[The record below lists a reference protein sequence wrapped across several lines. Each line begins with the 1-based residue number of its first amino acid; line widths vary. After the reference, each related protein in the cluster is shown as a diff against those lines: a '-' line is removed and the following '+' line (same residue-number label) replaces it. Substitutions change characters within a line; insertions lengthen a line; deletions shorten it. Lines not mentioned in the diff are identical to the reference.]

1 MANDFDFFAE
11 TTKAAELLTMK
22 GVRQGAELFA
32 AAAVLAITKG
42 GLLTDLTP
50 DNVAAIL
57 PLGRSAS
64 ARALRLLERCGF
76 LVRSLRLATGVL
88 ETNSEENTERNLFAV
103 KNTPK
108 NDDLEVEKCRKTP
121 KSEDEE
127 DEKTNSGESTSGDG
141 ENPNSETPSPVPPFP
156 PDPLPL
162 TTPTSIPPIIPLSPT
177 PETVPTSVS
186 LSSESSRAYASERA
200 DVAGGVA
207 GLQPA
212 NTPSLDKDPSSDGR
226 EQSEDVKEEDI
237 PHGDELF
244 SDYGRALLAQID
256 AENAAKNAAV
266 AKTPSKTPSE
276 GQITAARAE
285 VAQVI
290 TPSENKPKKDRLTLF
305 SNSDVA
311 KLVTFTPSGVAD
323 VTALAKILPDLAAQG
338 CDLAYYFCAVRD
350 WSDSSNTRRTARGWI
365 ATLRNFYRGD
375 LDKGRARKIIPTT
388 AKNPLDDFDS
398 IFA

>member
-22 GVRQGAELFA
+22 GVRQGAELLA
-32 AAAVLAITKG
+32 AAAVLSLAKG

-57 PLGRSAS
+57 PLGHSAS
-64 ARALRLLERCGF
+64 ARALRCLERHGF
-76 LVRSLRLATGVL
+76 LVRSLRLAAGVM
-88 ETNSEENTERNLFAV
+88 EANREENTERKPFVV

-108 NDDLEVEKCRKTP
+108 NDGLEDEKCGKTP
-121 KSEDEE
+121 KSEDE
-127 DEKTNSGESTSGDG
+127 DGEKTNSGKNTSGDG
-141 ENPNSETPSPVPPFP
+141 ENPNSEPPSPVPPFSP
-156 PDPLPL
+156 APLPL
-162 TTPTSIPPIIPLSPT
+162 TTPTPIPPISPFSPT
-177 PETVPTSVS
+177 PENVPTPVS

-207 GLQPA
+207 CLPHA
-212 NTPSLDKDPSSDGR
+212 NTPSLNDAPSSDGC
-226 EQSEDVKEEDI
+226 EKTENEEEI
-237 PHGDELF
+237 PHGDALF
-244 SDYGRALLAQID
+244 SDYGRALLAEID
-256 AENAAKNAAV
+256 AENAAQNAEL

-311 KLVTFTPSGVAD
+311 KLVTFSPSGVAD
-323 VTALAKILPDLAAQG
+323 VTALARVLPDLAAQG

-350 WSDSSNTRRTARGWI
+350 WSDSSNTRRTARGWL

-388 AKNPLDDFDS
+388 VNARDDFDS

>member
-11 TTKAAELLTMK
+11 TTKAADLLTAK
-22 GVRQGAELFA
+22 GVKQGSELFA
-32 AAAVLAITKG
+32 AAAVLTIAKG

-50 DNVAAIL
+50 DNVAAVL
-57 PLGRSAS
+57 PLGHSAS
-64 ARALRLLERCGF
+64 ARALRLLERHGF
-76 LVRSLRLATGVL
+76 LVRSLRLAAGVL
-88 ETNSEENTERNLFAV
+88 ETNSEENTERNPFAV

-108 NDDLEVEKCRKTP
+108 NDGLEGEKCGKTP

-127 DEKTNSGESTSGDG
+127 DEKTNSGESVTGDG
-141 ENPNSETPSPVPPFP
+141 EKPETETPSPVPPFSP
-156 PDPLPL
+156 VPLPL
-162 TTPTSIPPIIPLSPT
+162 ITPTPIPPISPFPPT
-177 PETVPTSVS
+177 PENVPTPAN
-186 LSSESSRAYASERA
+186 LGSESSRAYASERA
-200 DVAGGVA
+200 DVDGGVA
-207 GLQPA
+207 GLPPA
-212 NTPSLDKDPSSDGR
+212 NTPSHDKAPSSDGC
-226 EQSEDVKEEDI
+226 EGKEGEEDI

-244 SDYGRALLAQID
+244 SDYGRELLAQID
-256 AENAAKNAAV
+256 AENAAKNAEL
-266 AKTPSKTPSE
+266 AKTPSETPSE

-285 VAQVI
+285 VTQVI
-290 TPSENKPKKDRLTLF
+290 TSTENKPKKDRLTLF

-323 VTALAKILPDLAAQG
+323 VSALARVLPDLAAQG
-338 CDLAYYFCAVRD
+338 CDLAYYYCAVRD

-388 AKNPLDDFDS
+388 ANPLDDFDS

>member
-11 TTKAAELLTMK
+11 TTKAAEFLTEA
-22 GVRQGAELFA
+22 GVKQGAELFA
-32 AAAVLAITKG
+32 AAAVLAIAKG

-50 DNVAAIL
+50 DNVAAVL

-64 ARALRLLERCGF
+64 ARALRLLERHGF
-76 LVRSLRLATGVL
+76 LVRSLRLAAGVM
-88 ETNSEENTERNLFAV
+88 ETNSDKNTERKPFVV

-108 NDDLEVEKCRKTP
+108 NDGLEGEKCGKTP

-127 DEKTNSGESTSGDG
+127 GEKTNSGESASEDG
-141 ENPNSETPSPVPPFP
+141 EKPETDTPSPVPPFSP
-156 PDPLPL
+156 NPLPL
-162 TTPTSIPPIIPLSPT
+162 TTPTPIPPISPFPPT
-177 PETVPTSVS
+177 PEIVSTPDS
-186 LSSESSRAYASERA
+186 LSSESSRACASERA

-207 GLQPA
+207 GLPPA
-212 NTPSLDKDPSSDGR
+212 NTPSHDTAPSSDGC
-226 EQSEDVKEEDI
+226 EKTEEEDI
-237 PHGDELF
+237 PHGDALF
-244 SDYGRALLAQID
+244 SDYGRALLAEID
-256 AENAAKNAAV
+256 AENAAKNTEL

-276 GQITAARAE
+276 GQITAAHAE

-311 KLVTFTPSGVAD
+311 KLVSFTPSGVAD
-323 VTALAKILPDLAAQG
+323 VTALANVLPDLAAQG
-338 CDLAYYFCAVRD
+338 CDLAYYYCAVRD
-350 WSDSSNTRRTARGWI
+350 WSDSSNTRRTARGWL

-388 AKNPLDDFDS
+388 PLDDFDS

>member
-11 TTKAAELLTMK
+11 TTKAAELLTAT
-22 GVRQGAELFA
+22 GVKQGAELLA
-32 AAAVLAITKG
+32 AAAVLAIAKG

-50 DNVAAIL
+50 DSVAAVL

-64 ARALRLLERCGF
+64 ARALRLLERFGF
-76 LVRSLRLATGVL
+76 LVRSLRLAAGVL
-88 ETNSEENTERNLFAV
+88 ETNSEENTERNPFVV

-108 NDDLEVEKCRKTP
+108 NDGLEGEKCGKTP
-121 KSEDEE
+121 KSEDKEG
-127 DEKTNSGESTSGDG
+127 EKTNSGESVTG
-141 ENPNSETPSPVPPFP
+141 EGEKPETETPSPVPPFP
-156 PDPLPL
+156 PVPLPL
-162 TTPTSIPPIIPLSPT
+162 TTPTPIPPISPFPPT
-177 PETVPTSVS
+177 PETVPTPDS
-186 LSSESSRAYASERA
+186 LSCESSRAYASERA
-200 DVAGGVA
+200 DVDGGVA
-207 GLQPA
+207 GLPPA
-212 NTPSLDKDPSSDGR
+212 NTPSLNTAPSSDGC
-226 EQSEDVKEEDI
+226 EKTEDEEDI
-237 PHGDELF
+237 PHGDALF
-244 SDYGRALLAQID
+244 SDYGRALLAEID
-256 AENAAKNAAV
+256 AENAAKNAEL

-305 SNSDVA
+305 ANSDVA

-350 WSDSSNTRRTARGWI
+350 WSDSSNTRRTARGWL

-375 LDKGRARKIIPTT
+375 LDKGRARKIIPT
-388 AKNPLDDFDS
+388 AANPLDDFDS

>member
-11 TTKAAELLTMK
+11 TTKAADLLTAA
-22 GVRQGAELFA
+22 GVKQGAELFA
-32 AAAVLAITKG
+32 AAAVLSIAKS

-50 DNVAAIL
+50 DNVAAAL
-57 PLGRSAS
+57 PLGHSAS
-64 ARALRLLERCGF
+64 ARALRLLERHGF
-76 LVRSLRLATGVL
+76 LVRSLRLAAGVL
-88 ETNSEENTERNLFAV
+88 ETNSEENTERKPFVV

-108 NDDLEVEKCRKTP
+108 NDGLEGEKCGKTP

-127 DEKTNSGESTSGDG
+127 GGKTNNGESTSGAG
-141 ENPNSETPSPVPPFP
+141 ANSNPVTPSPVPPFSP
-156 PDPLPL
+156 VPLPL
-162 TTPTSIPPIIPLSPT
+162 TTPTPIPPISPFSPT
-177 PETVPTSVS
+177 PETVPTPVS
-186 LSSESSRAYASERA
+186 LSCESSRAYASEQA
-200 DVAGGVA
+200 GVDGGVA
-207 GLQPA
+207 GLPPA
-212 NTPSLDKDPSSDGR
+212 NTPSLDKDPSSDGC
-226 EQSEDVKEEDI
+226 EKKENEEDI
-237 PHGDELF
+237 PHGDALF
-244 SDYGRALLAQID
+244 SDYGRALLAEID
-256 AENAAKNAAV
+256 AENAAKNAEL

-290 TPSENKPKKDRLTLF
+290 TPTENKPKKDRLTLF

-323 VTALAKILPDLAAQG
+323 VTALAKVLPDLAAQG

-350 WSDSSNTRRTARGWI
+350 WSDSSNTRRTARGWL

-388 AKNPLDDFDS
+388 VNPLDDFDS

>member
-11 TTKAAELLTMK
+11 TAKAADLLTAK
-22 GVRQGAELFA
+22 GVKQGAELLS
-32 AAAVLAITKG
+32 AAAVLAIAKS

-50 DNVAAIL
+50 DSVADFL
-57 PLGRSAS
+57 PLGHSAS
-64 ARALRLLERCGF
+64 ARALRLLERHGF
-76 LVRSLRLATGVL
+76 LVRSLRLAAGVL
-88 ETNSEENTERNLFAV
+88 ETNSEENAERKPFAV

-108 NDDLEVEKCRKTP
+108 NDGLEVEKCGKTP

-127 DEKTNSGESTSGDG
+127 GEKTNSEGNTSGEG
-141 ENPNSETPSPVPPFP
+141 INPNSETPSPVPPFSP
-156 PDPLPL
+156 NPLPL
-162 TTPTSIPPIIPLSPT
+162 TTPTPIPPISPFPPT
-177 PETVPTSVS
+177 PENVPTPVS
-186 LSSESSRAYASERA
+186 LSRESSRAYASERA
-200 DVAGGVA
+200 DVDGGVA
-207 GLQPA
+207 GLPPA
-212 NTPSLDKDPSSDGR
+212 NTPSLNCPPSSDGC
-226 EQSEDVKEEDI
+226 EQTEDVKEEDI

-244 SDYGRALLAQID
+244 SDYGRALLAEID
-256 AENAAKNAAV
+256 AENAAKNAEL
-266 AKTPSKTPSE
+266 AKTPSETSSE

-323 VTALAKILPDLAAQG
+323 VTALAKVLPDLAAQG

-350 WSDSSNTRRTARGWI
+350 WSDSSNTRRTARGWL

-388 AKNPLDDFDS
+388 VNPLDDFDS

>member
-11 TTKAAELLTMK
+11 TTKAADLLTAA
-22 GVRQGAELFA
+22 GVKQGAELFA
-32 AAAVLAITKG
+32 AATVLSLAKG

-64 ARALRLLERCGF
+64 ARALRLLERHGF
-76 LVRSLRLATGVL
+76 LVRSLRLAAGVM
-88 ETNSEENTERNLFAV
+88 ETNSEENTERNPFAV

-108 NDDLEVEKCRKTP
+108 NDGLEDEKCGKTP
-121 KSEDEE
+121 KSEDKE
-127 DEKTNSGESTSGDG
+127 DGKTNSGENTSGDG
-141 ENPNSETPSPVPPFP
+141 ENPNSDTPSPVPPFSP
-156 PDPLPL
+156 VPLPL
-162 TTPTSIPPIIPLSPT
+162 STPTPIPPISPFPPT
-177 PETVPTSVS
+177 PETVPTPVS
-186 LSSESSRAYASERA
+186 LSRESSGAYASERA

-207 GLQPA
+207 GLPPA
-212 NTPSLDKDPSSDGR
+212 NTPSLNCPPSSDGCK
-226 EQSEDVKEEDI
+226 ETEDEEDI

-244 SDYGRALLAQID
+244 SDYGRALLAEID
-256 AENAAKNAAV
+256 AENAAKNAEL
-266 AKTPSKTPSE
+266 AKTPSKTPPE

-285 VAQVI
+285 VTQVI

-323 VTALAKILPDLAAQG
+323 VTALAKVLPDLAAQG

-350 WSDSSNTRRTARGWI
+350 WSDSSNTRRTARGWL

-388 AKNPLDDFDS
+388 VNALDDFDS

>member
-11 TTKAAELLTMK
+11 TTKAAGLLTAK
-22 GVRQGAELFA
+22 GVKQGAELLS
-32 AAAVLAITKG
+32 AAAVLAIAKS

-50 DNVAAIL
+50 DNVASVL

-64 ARALRLLERCGF
+64 ARALRLLERHGF
-76 LVRSLRLATGVL
+76 LVRSLRLAAGVL
-88 ETNSEENTERNLFAV
+88 ETNSEENAERKPFAV

-108 NDDLEVEKCRKTP
+108 NDGLEVEKCGKTP
-121 KSEDEE
+121 KSEDKEG
-127 DEKTNSGESTSGDG
+127 EKTNSSENASEDG
-141 ENPNSETPSPVPPFP
+141 EKSETATPSPVPPFP
-156 PDPLPL
+156 PVPLPL
-162 TTPTSIPPIIPLSPT
+162 TTPTPIPPIIPLSPT
-177 PETVPTSVS
+177 PENVPTPVS
-186 LSSESSRAYASERA
+186 LSRESSRAYASERA
-200 DVAGGVA
+200 DVDGGVA
-207 GLQPA
+207 GLPPA
-212 NTPSLDKDPSSDGR
+212 NTPSLNCPPSSDGC
-226 EQSEDVKEEDI
+226 EQTEDVKEEDI

-244 SDYGRALLAQID
+244 SDYGRALLAEID
-256 AENAAKNAAV
+256 AENAAKNAEL
-266 AKTPSKTPSE
+266 AKTPSETPSV

-285 VAQVI
+285 VVQDI
-290 TPSENKPKKDRLTLF
+290 TPTENKPKKDRLTLF

-311 KLVTFTPSGVAD
+311 KLVTFTPAGVAD

-350 WSDSSNTRRTARGWI
+350 WSDSSNTRRTARGWL

-388 AKNPLDDFDS
+388 VNPLDDFDS

>member
-11 TTKAAELLTMK
+11 TAKAAELLAAK
-22 GVRQGAELFA
+22 DVKQGAELLA
-32 AAAVLAITKG
+32 AAAVLAIAKG

-50 DNVAAIL
+50 DNVAAVL

-64 ARALRLLERCGF
+64 ARALRALERHGF
-76 LVRSLRLATGVL
+76 LVRSLRLAAGVL
-88 ETNSEENTERNLFAV
+88 ETNSEENTERKPFVV

-108 NDDLEVEKCRKTP
+108 NDGSEGEKCGKTP
-121 KSEDEE
+121 KSEDKE
-127 DEKTNSGESTSGDG
+127 DEKTNSGESTTEDG
-141 ENPNSETPSPVPPFP
+141 EKSETDTPSPVPPFSP
-156 PDPLPL
+156 VPLPL
-162 TTPTSIPPIIPLSPT
+162 STPTPIPPISPFPPT
-177 PETVPTSVS
+177 PETVPTPVS
-186 LSSESSRAYASERA
+186 SSSESSRAYASERA

-207 GLQPA
+207 GLSPA
-212 NTPSLDKDPSSDGR
+212 NTPSHDTAPSLDGCEKIGDD
-226 EQSEDVKEEDI
+226 EEI

-256 AENAAKNAAV
+256 AENAAKNAD
-266 AKTPSKTPSE
+266 PSGIPLKTPSE

-290 TPSENKPKKDRLTLF
+290 TPTENKPKKDRLTLF
-305 SNSDVA
+305 SNSEVA
-311 KLVTFTPSGVAD
+311 KLVTFTPAGVAD
-323 VTALAKILPDLAAQG
+323 VTALARVLPDLAAQG

-350 WSDSSNTRRTARGWI
+350 WSDSSNTRRTARGWL

-388 AKNPLDDFDS
+388 ANPLDDFDS

>member
-11 TTKAAELLTMK
+11 TTKASSLLTAA
-22 GVRQGAELFA
+22 GVKQGAELLA
-32 AAAVLAITKG
+32 AAAALAIAKG

-50 DNVAAIL
+50 DSVAAVL

-64 ARALRLLERCGF
+64 ARALRLLERHGF
-76 LVRSLRLATGVL
+76 LVRSLRLASGVM
-88 ETNSEENTERNLFAV
+88 ETNREENTERNPFVV

-108 NDDLEVEKCRKTP
+108 NDGLEDEKCEKTP
-121 KSEDEE
+121 KSEGKE
-127 DEKTNSGESTSGDG
+127 DEKTNSGESVTG
-141 ENPNSETPSPVPPFP
+141 EGKKSNSATPSPVPPFP
-156 PDPLPL
+156 PVPLPL
-162 TTPTSIPPIIPLSPT
+162 TTPTPIPPISPFPPT
-177 PETVPTSVS
+177 PETVPTPVS
-186 LSSESSRAYASERA
+186 LSCESSRAYASERA

-207 GLQPA
+207 GLPPA
-212 NTPSLDKDPSSDGR
+212 NTPSLDKAPSSDGC
-226 EQSEDVKEEDI
+226 EQTEDVKEEDI
-237 PHGDELF
+237 PHGDALF

-256 AENAAKNAAV
+256 AENAAKNAELSN
-266 AKTPSKTPSE
+266 TPSETPSE

-285 VAQVI
+285 VEQVI
-290 TPSENKPKKDRLTLF
+290 TPTENKQKKDRLTLF

-311 KLVTFTPSGVAD
+311 KLVTFTPAGVAD
-323 VTALAKILPDLAAQG
+323 VTALARVLPDLAAQG

-350 WSDSSNTRRTARGWI
+350 WSDSSNTRRSARGWL

-388 AKNPLDDFDS
+388 TNPLDDFDS

>member
-11 TTKAAELLTMK
+11 TTKAAGLLTGK
-22 GVRQGAELFA
+22 GVKQGAELFA
-32 AAAVLAITKG
+32 AAAVLSLAKG

-50 DNVAAIL
+50 DNVAAVL
-57 PLGRSAS
+57 PLGHSAS
-64 ARALRLLERCGF
+64 ARALRLLERHGF
-76 LVRSLRLATGVL
+76 LVRSLRLAAGVL
-88 ETNSEENTERNLFAV
+88 ETNSEGNTERNPFVV

-108 NDDLEVEKCRKTP
+108 NDGLEGEKCGKTP

-127 DEKTNSGESTSGDG
+127 DEKTNSGESVTGEG
-141 ENPNSETPSPVPPFP
+141 ENPNSETPSPVPPFSP
-156 PDPLPL
+156 VPLPL
-162 TTPTSIPPIIPLSPT
+162 TTPTPIPPISPFPPT
-177 PETVPTSVS
+177 PETVPTPVS
-186 LSSESSRAYASERA
+186 LSGESSRAYASERA
-200 DVAGGVA
+200 DVVGGVA
-207 GLQPA
+207 GLPPA
-212 NTPSLDKDPSSDGR
+212 NTPSLGKDPSLDGC
-226 EQSEDVKEEDI
+226 EEKEDEEDI

-244 SDYGRALLAQID
+244 SDYGRALLAEID
-256 AENAAKNAAV
+256 AENAAENAELT
-266 AKTPSKTPSE
+266 KTPSKTPSE
-276 GQITAARAE
+276 GQITAAHAE

-305 SNSDVA
+305 SNSDIA

-323 VTALAKILPDLAAQG
+323 VTALAKVLPDLAAQG

-350 WSDSSNTRRTARGWI
+350 WSDSSNTRRTARGWL

-388 AKNPLDDFDS
+388 VNPLDDFDS

>member
-11 TTKAAELLTMK
+11 TAKAADLLTAA
-22 GVRQGAELFA
+22 GVKQGAELFA
-32 AAAVLAITKG
+32 AAAVLAIAKG

-50 DNVAAIL
+50 DNVAAVL

-64 ARALRLLERCGF
+64 ARALRALERHGF
-76 LVRSLRLATGVL
+76 LVRSLRLAAGVL
-88 ETNSEENTERNLFAV
+88 ETNSEENTERKPFVV

-108 NDDLEVEKCRKTP
+108 NDGSEGEKCKKTP
-121 KSEDEE
+121 KSEDKE
-127 DEKTNSGESTSGDG
+127 DEKTNSGESVTG
-141 ENPNSETPSPVPPFP
+141 EDEKPETETPSPVPPFSP
-156 PDPLPL
+156 APLPL
-162 TTPTSIPPIIPLSPT
+162 TTPTPIPPISPFPPT
-177 PETVPTSVS
+177 PETVPTPVS
-186 LSSESSRAYASERA
+186 LSGESSRAYASERA
-200 DVAGGVA
+200 DVDGGVA
-207 GLQPA
+207 GLPPA
-212 NTPSLDKDPSSDGR
+212 NTPSHDCPSSLDGC
-226 EQSEDVKEEDI
+226 EKTEDEEDI

-244 SDYGRALLAQID
+244 SDYGRALLAEID
-256 AENAAKNAAV
+256 AENAAQNAEL

-276 GQITAARAE
+276 CQMAAARAE

-290 TPSENKPKKDRLTLF
+290 TPTENKPKKDRLTLF

-323 VTALAKILPDLAAQG
+323 VSALARVLPDLAAQG

-350 WSDSSNTRRTARGWI
+350 WSDSSNTRRTARGWL

-375 LDKGRARKIIPTT
+375 LDKGRARKIIPT
-388 AKNPLDDFDS
+388 ANPIDDFDS

>member
-1 MANDFDFFAE
+1 MADNFDFFAE
-11 TTKAAELLTMK
+11 TTKAAELLTAA
-22 GVRQGAELFA
+22 GVRQGAELLA
-32 AAAVLAITKG
+32 AAAVLTVTKG

-50 DNVAAIL
+50 DNVAAVL

-64 ARALRLLERCGF
+64 ARALRVLERHGF
-76 LVRSLRLATGVL
+76 LVRSLRLAAGVL
-88 ETNSEENTERNLFAV
+88 ETNSEENAERQPLVV

-108 NDDLEVEKCRKTP
+108 NDGLEVEKCGKTP
-121 KSEDEE
+121 KSEDKEE
-127 DEKTNSGESTSGDG
+127 KKTNSRESVTGEYEKPETD
-141 ENPNSETPSPVPPFP
+141 TPSPVPPFSP
-156 PDPLPL
+156 APLPL
-162 TTPTSIPPIIPLSPT
+162 TTPTPIPPISPFPPT
-177 PETVPTSVS
+177 PETVPTPVS
-186 LSSESSRAYASERA
+186 LSGESSRAYASERA

-207 GLQPA
+207 GLPPA
-212 NTPSLDKDPSSDGR
+212 NTPSLNTDPSSDGCV
-226 EQSEDVKEEDI
+226 EKEGEEDI

-244 SDYGRALLAQID
+244 SDYGRALLAEID
-256 AENAAKNAAV
+256 AENAAKNAEL
-266 AKTPSKTPSE
+266 AKTPSETPSE

-290 TPSENKPKKDRLTLF
+290 TLSENKPKKDRLTLF

-311 KLVTFTPSGVAD
+311 KLVTFTPTGVAD
-323 VTALAKILPDLAAQG
+323 VTALAKVLPDLAAQG

-388 AKNPLDDFDS
+388 VNPLDDFDS

>member
-1 MANDFDFFAE
+1 MANEFDFFAE
-11 TTKAAELLTMK
+11 TAKAADLLTAT
-22 GVRQGAELFA
+22 GVKQGAELFA
-32 AAAVLAITKG
+32 AAAVLAIAKG

-50 DNVAAIL
+50 DNVAAVL

-64 ARALRLLERCGF
+64 ARALRALERRGF
-76 LVRSLRLATGVL
+76 LVRSLRLAAGVL
-88 ETNSEENTERNLFAV
+88 ETNSEENTERKPFVV

-108 NDDLEVEKCRKTP
+108 NDGSEGEKCGKTP
-121 KSEDEE
+121 KSEDKE
-127 DEKTNSGESTSGDG
+127 DEKTNSGESVTGEG
-141 ENPNSETPSPVPPFP
+141 ENPETETPSPVPPFP
-156 PDPLPL
+156 PAPLPL
-162 TTPTSIPPIIPLSPT
+162 TTPTPIPPISPFPPA
-177 PETVPTSVS
+177 PETVPTPVS
-186 LSSESSRAYASERA
+186 LSRESSRAYASERA
-200 DVAGGVA
+200 DVDGGVA
-207 GLQPA
+207 GLPPA
-212 NTPSLDKDPSSDGR
+212 NTPSHDCPSSLDGC
-226 EQSEDVKEEDI
+226 EKTEDEEDI

-244 SDYGRALLAQID
+244 PDYGRALLAEID
-256 AENAAKNAAV
+256 AENAAKNAEL

-290 TPSENKPKKDRLTLF
+290 TPTENKPKKDRLTLF

-311 KLVTFTPSGVAD
+311 KLVTFTPAGVAD
-323 VTALAKILPDLAAQG
+323 VSALARVLPDLAAQG

-350 WSDSSNTRRTARGWI
+350 WSDSSNTRRTARGWL

-388 AKNPLDDFDS
+388 VNPQDDFDS

>member
-32 AAAVLAITKG
+32 AAAVLSLAKG

-50 DNVAAIL
+50 DNVANVL

-64 ARALRLLERCGF
+64 ARALRCLERLGF
-76 LVRSLRLATGVL
+76 LVRSLRLAAGVL
-88 ETNSEENTERNLFAV
+88 DTNSEENTGRKPFAV

-108 NDDLEVEKCRKTP
+108 NDGSEGEKCGKTP

-141 ENPNSETPSPVPPFP
+141 EKTNSETPSPVPPFSP
-156 PDPLPL
+156 APLPL
-162 TTPTSIPPIIPLSPT
+162 TTPTPIPPISPFSPT
-177 PETVPTSVS
+177 PETVPTPVS
-186 LSSESSRAYASERA
+186 LSCESSGAYAGERA

-207 GLQPA
+207 GLPPA
-212 NTPSLDKDPSSDGR
+212 NTPSLNSSPSSDGCG
-226 EQSEDVKEEDI
+226 EIEEEEDI
-237 PHGDELF
+237 PHGDALF

-256 AENAAKNAAV
+256 AENAAKNAELAE
-266 AKTPSKTPSE
+266 TPSKTPSE

-290 TPSENKPKKDRLTLF
+290 TPTENKPKKDRLTLF
-305 SNSDVA
+305 ANSDVA
-311 KLVTFTPSGVAD
+311 KLVTFTATGAAD
-323 VTALAKILPDLAAQG
+323 VTALAKVLPDLAAQG

-350 WSDSSNTRRTARGWI
+350 WSDSSNTRRTARGWL

-375 LDKGRARKIIPTT
+375 LDKGRARKIVPTT
-388 AKNPLDDFDS
+388 VNPLDDFDS

>member
-1 MANDFDFFAE
+1 MADNFDFFAE
-11 TTKAAELLTMK
+11 TTKAAELLTGK
-22 GVRQGAELFA
+22 GVKQGAELFA
-32 AAAVLAITKG
+32 AAAVLSIAKG

-50 DNVAAIL
+50 DNVAAVL

-64 ARALRLLERCGF
+64 ARALRLLERHGF
-76 LVRSLRLATGVL
+76 LVRSLRLAAGVM
-88 ETNSEENTERNLFAV
+88 ETNSEENTERNPFAV

-108 NDDLEVEKCRKTP
+108 NDGLEGEKCGKTP

-127 DEKTNSGESTSGDG
+127 VEKTNSGENTSGEG
-141 ENPNSETPSPVPPFP
+141 TNPNSVTPSPVPPFSP
-156 PDPLPL
+156 VPLPL
-162 TTPTSIPPIIPLSPT
+162 TTPTPIPPISPFSPT
-177 PETVPTSVS
+177 PETVPTPVS

-200 DVAGGVA
+200 DVDGGVA
-207 GLQPA
+207 GMPPA
-212 NTPSLDKDPSSDGR
+212 NTPSLNTTDGC
-226 EQSEDVKEEDI
+226 EKTEGENEEDI

-244 SDYGRALLAQID
+244 SDYGRALLAEID
-256 AENAAKNAAV
+256 AENAAKNAGL

-290 TPSENKPKKDRLTLF
+290 TPTENKPKKDRLTLF

-311 KLVTFTPSGVAD
+311 KLVTFTPAGVAD
-323 VTALAKILPDLAAQG
+323 VTALAKVLPDLAAQG

-350 WSDSSNTRRTARGWI
+350 WSDSSNTRRTARGWL

-375 LDKGRARKIIPTT
+375 LDKGRARKIITT
-388 AKNPLDDFDS
+388 AVPDPFDDL
-398 IFA
+398 

>member
-1 MANDFDFFAE
+1 MANGFDFFAE
-11 TTKAAELLTMK
+11 TTKAADLLAAA
-22 GVRQGAELFA
+22 GVKQGAELLA
-32 AAAVLAITKG
+32 AAAVLAIAKG

-50 DNVAAIL
+50 DSVADTL

-64 ARALRLLERCGF
+64 ARALRLLERHGF
-76 LVRSLRLATGVL
+76 LVRSLRLAAGVM
-88 ETNSEENTERNLFAV
+88 ETNSEENTEREPFVV

-108 NDDLEVEKCRKTP
+108 NDGSEGEKCGKTP
-121 KSEDEE
+121 KSESEE
-127 DEKTNSGESTSGDG
+127 DKKTNSGESASEDG
-141 ENPNSETPSPVPPFP
+141 EKPETDTPSPVPPFSP
-156 PDPLPL
+156 NPLPL
-162 TTPTSIPPIIPLSPT
+162 TTPTPIPPISPFPPT
-177 PETVPTSVS
+177 PKTVPTPVS
-186 LSSESSRAYASERA
+186 CSCESSRAYASERA
-200 DVAGGVA
+200 DVDGGVA
-207 GLQPA
+207 GLPPA
-212 NTPSLDKDPSSDGR
+212 KTPSLDTSPSSDGC
-226 EQSEDVKEEDI
+226 EETEDEDI
-237 PHGDELF
+237 PHGDALF
-244 SDYGRALLAQID
+244 SDYGRALLAEID
-256 AENAAKNAAV
+256 AENAAKNAEL

-276 GQITAARAE
+276 GQIAAARAE

-323 VTALAKILPDLAAQG
+323 VTALAKVLPDLAAQG

-350 WSDSSNTRRTARGWI
+350 WSDSSNTRRTARGWL

-388 AKNPLDDFDS
+388 SNPLDDFDS

>member
-1 MANDFDFFAE
+1 MANEFDFFAE
-11 TTKAAELLTMK
+11 TTKAANLLTAT
-22 GVRQGAELFA
+22 GVKQGAELLA
-32 AAAVLAITKG
+32 AAAVLAIAKG

-50 DNVAAIL
+50 DSVAAAL

-64 ARALRLLERCGF
+64 ARALRLLERHGF
-76 LVRSLRLATGVL
+76 LVRSLRLAAGVM
-88 ETNSEENTERNLFAV
+88 ETNSEENTERNPFAV

-108 NDDLEVEKCRKTP
+108 NDGSEGEKCGKTP

-127 DEKTNSGESTSGDG
+127 DEKTNSGESVTG
-141 ENPNSETPSPVPPFP
+141 EDEKTETDTPSPVPPFSP
-156 PDPLPL
+156 NPLPL
-162 TTPTSIPPIIPLSPT
+162 TTPTPIPPISPFSPT
-177 PETVPTSVS
+177 PETVPTPDS
-186 LSSESSRAYASERA
+186 LSCESSRVYASERA
-200 DVAGGVA
+200 DVDGGVA
-207 GLQPA
+207 GLPPA
-212 NTPSLDKDPSSDGR
+212 NTPSLNCPPSSDGCG
-226 EQSEDVKEEDI
+226 QTEDEEDI
-237 PHGDELF
+237 PHGYALF
-244 SDYGRALLAQID
+244 SDYGRALLAEID
-256 AENAAKNAAV
+256 AENAARNAELT
-266 AKTPSKTPSE
+266 KTPSKTPSE

-285 VAQVI
+285 VGQVI

-323 VTALAKILPDLAAQG
+323 VTALARVLPDLAAQG

-350 WSDSSNTRRTARGWI
+350 WSDSSNTRRTARGWL

-388 AKNPLDDFDS
+388 VNPLDDFDS

>member
-11 TTKAAELLTMK
+11 TTKAANLLTEA

-32 AAAVLAITKG
+32 AAAVLSLAKG

-50 DNVAAIL
+50 DNVAAAL

-64 ARALRLLERCGF
+64 ARALRLLERHGF
-76 LVRSLRLATGVL
+76 LVRSLRLAAGVL
-88 ETNSEENTERNLFAV
+88 ETNSEENTERKPFVV

-108 NDDLEVEKCRKTP
+108 NDGFEGEKCGKTP

-127 DEKTNSGESTSGDG
+127 GEKTNSGENTSGTDD
-141 ENPNSETPSPVPPFP
+141 TPSPVPPFP
-156 PDPLPL
+156 PAPLPL
-162 TTPTSIPPIIPLSPT
+162 TTPTPIPPISPFPPT

-207 GLQPA
+207 GLPPA
-212 NTPSLDKDPSSDGR
+212 NTPSHDKTPSLDGCK
-226 EQSEDVKEEDI
+226 ETEDEEDI
-237 PHGDELF
+237 PHGDALF
-244 SDYGRALLAQID
+244 SDYGRALLAEID
-256 AENAAKNAAV
+256 AENAAKNAELANPPSE
-266 AKTPSKTPSE
+266 TPSD

-290 TPSENKPKKDRLTLF
+290 TPTENKPKKDRLTLF

-311 KLVTFTPSGVAD
+311 KLVSFTPSGAAD
-323 VTALAKILPDLAAQG
+323 VTALARVLPDLAAQG
-338 CDLAYYFCAVRD
+338 CDLAYYYCAVRD
-350 WSDSSNTRRTARGWI
+350 WSDSSNTRRTARGWL

-375 LDKGRARKIIPTT
+375 LDKGRARKIITTT
-388 AKNPLDDFDS
+388 ANPLDDFDS

>member
-1 MANDFDFFAE
+1 MSNDFDFFAE
-11 TTKAAELLTMK
+11 TTKAADLLITR
-22 GVRQGAELFA
+22 GVKQGAELLA
-32 AAAVLAITKG
+32 AAAVLAIAKG

-50 DNVAAIL
+50 DNVAAVL

-64 ARALRLLERCGF
+64 ARALRILERHGF
-76 LVRSLRLATGVL
+76 LVRSLRLAAGVM
-88 ETNSEENTERNLFAV
+88 ETNSEENTERKPFVV

-108 NDDLEVEKCRKTP
+108 NDGSEGEKCGKTP
-121 KSEDEE
+121 KLEDEE
-127 DEKTNSGESTSGDG
+127 GEKTNSGESASGTD
-141 ENPNSETPSPVPPFP
+141 ENPETVTPSPVPPFP
-156 PDPLPL
+156 PVPLPL
-162 TTPTSIPPIIPLSPT
+162 TTPTPIPPIIPLSPT
-177 PETVPTSVS
+177 PETVPTPVS
-186 LSSESSRAYASERA
+186 LSGESSRACASERA

-207 GLQPA
+207 GLTPA
-212 NTPSLDKDPSSDGR
+212 NTPSLNSSPSSDGC
-226 EQSEDVKEEDI
+226 EEKENEEDI

-244 SDYGRALLAQID
+244 SDYGRALLAEID
-256 AENAAKNAAV
+256 AENAAKNAEI

-285 VAQVI
+285 VGQVI
-290 TPSENKPKKDRLTLF
+290 TPTENKPKKDRLTLF

-311 KLVTFTPSGVAD
+311 KLVSFTPAGVAD
-323 VTALAKILPDLAAQG
+323 VTALAKVLPDLAAQG

-350 WSDSSNTRRTARGWI
+350 WSDSSNTRRTARGWL

-388 AKNPLDDFDS
+388 AKNHLDDFDS

>member
-1 MANDFDFFAE
+1 MANGFDFFAE
-11 TTKAAELLTMK
+11 TTKAAEFLTEA
-22 GVRQGAELFA
+22 GVKQGAEFFA
-32 AAAVLAITKG
+32 AAAVLSVAKG

-50 DNVAAIL
+50 DNVAAVL

-64 ARALRLLERCGF
+64 ARALRALERHGF
-76 LVRSLRLATGVL
+76 LVRSLRLAAGVM
-88 ETNSEENTERNLFAV
+88 ETNSDKNTERKPFVV

-108 NDDLEVEKCRKTP
+108 NDGSEGEKCGKTP
-121 KSEDEE
+121 KSESEE
-127 DEKTNSGESTSGDG
+127 DEKTNSGESASEDG
-141 ENPNSETPSPVPPFP
+141 EKSETETPSPVPPFSP
-156 PDPLPL
+156 APLPL
-162 TTPTSIPPIIPLSPT
+162 ITPTPIPPISPFPPT
-177 PETVPTSVS
+177 PETVPTPVS
-186 LSSESSRAYASERA
+186 LSRESSRAYASERA
-200 DVAGGVA
+200 DVDGGVA
-207 GLQPA
+207 GLPPA
-212 NTPSLDKDPSSDGR
+212 NTPSHDTAPSLDGCEKT
-226 EQSEDVKEEDI
+226 EDEEDI
-237 PHGDELF
+237 PHGDALF
-244 SDYGRALLAQID
+244 SDYGRALLAEID
-256 AENAAKNAAV
+256 AENAAKNAEL

-323 VTALAKILPDLAAQG
+323 VTALAQVLPDLAAQG
-338 CDLAYYFCAVRD
+338 CDLAYYYCAVRD
-350 WSDSSNTRRTARGWI
+350 WSDSSNTRRTARGWL

-388 AKNPLDDFDS
+388 VNPLDDFDS

>member
-11 TTKAAELLTMK
+11 TTKAAGLLTEK
-22 GVRQGAELFA
+22 GVKQGAELFA
-32 AAAVLAITKG
+32 AAAVLSIAKG

-50 DNVAAIL
+50 DSVATVL

-64 ARALRLLERCGF
+64 ARALRCLERHGF
-76 LVRSLRLATGVL
+76 LVRSLRLAAGMI
-88 ETNSEENTERNLFAV
+88 ETNREENTERKPFAV

-108 NDDLEVEKCRKTP
+108 NDGLEVEKCRKTP
-121 KSEDEE
+121 KSEDGE
-127 DEKTNSGESTSGDG
+127 DEKTNSGENTSGEG
-141 ENPNSETPSPVPPFP
+141 ANPNSATPSPVPPFSP
-156 PDPLPL
+156 VPLPL
-162 TTPTSIPPIIPLSPT
+162 ITPTPIPPISPFPPA
-177 PETVPTSVS
+177 PETVPTPVS
-186 LSSESSRAYASERA
+186 LSRESSRAYASERA
-200 DVAGGVA
+200 DVDGGVA
-207 GLQPA
+207 GLPPA
-212 NTPSLDKDPSSDGR
+212 NTPSLNCSPSLDGC
-226 EQSEDVKEEDI
+226 EKTEDEEDI
-237 PHGDELF
+237 PHGDALF
-244 SDYGRALLAQID
+244 SDYGRALLAEID
-256 AENAAKNAAV
+256 AENAAKNAELA
-266 AKTPSKTPSE
+266 KTPSE

-290 TPSENKPKKDRLTLF
+290 APTENKQKKDRMTLF

-323 VTALAKILPDLAAQG
+323 VTALARVLPDLAAQG

-350 WSDSSNTRRTARGWI
+350 WSDSSNTRRSSRGWL

-388 AKNPLDDFDS
+388 VNPLDDFDS

>member
-11 TTKAAELLTMK
+11 TTKAAELLTVK

-32 AAAVLAITKG
+32 AAAVLSLAKG

-50 DNVAAIL
+50 DNVANIL

-64 ARALRLLERCGF
+64 ARALRLLERHGF
-76 LVRSLRLATGVL
+76 LVRSLRLAAGVL
-88 ETNSEENTERNLFAV
+88 DANSKENTERNLFAV

-108 NDDLEVEKCRKTP
+108 NDGWEVEKCRKTP
-121 KSEDEE
+121 KSEDGE
-127 DEKTNSGESTSGDG
+127 DEKTNSGESTSGTD
-141 ENPNSETPSPVPPFP
+141 EKSNSETPSPVPPFP
-156 PDPLPL
+156 PVPLPL
-162 TTPTSIPPIIPLSPT
+162 TTPTPIPPISPFPPT
-177 PETVPTSVS
+177 PENVPTPVS
-186 LSSESSRAYASERA
+186 LSCESSRAYASVRA
-200 DVAGGVA
+200 DVDGGVA
-207 GLQPA
+207 GLPPA
-212 NTPSLDKDPSSDGR
+212 NTPSLNDAPASDGC
-226 EQSEDVKEEDI
+226 EENEETEDI
-237 PHGDELF
+237 PHGDALF
-244 SDYGRALLAQID
+244 SDYGRALLAEID
-256 AENAAKNAAV
+256 AENAAKNGELAE
-266 AKTPSKTPSE
+266 TPSKSPSE

-311 KLVTFTPSGVAD
+311 KLVTFTPAGVAD
-323 VTALAKILPDLAAQG
+323 VTALAKVLPDLAAQG

-350 WSDSSNTRRTARGWI
+350 WSDSSNTRRTARGWL

-388 AKNPLDDFDS
+388 VNARDDFDS

>member
-11 TTKAAELLTMK
+11 TTKAADLLTAA
-22 GVRQGAELFA
+22 GVKQGAELLA
-32 AAAVLAITKG
+32 AAAVLAIAKG

-50 DNVAAIL
+50 DNVATVL

-64 ARALRLLERCGF
+64 ARALRALERHGF
-76 LVRSLRLATGVL
+76 LVRSLRLAAGVM
-88 ETNSEENTERNLFAV
+88 ETNSEENAERNPFAV

-108 NDDLEVEKCRKTP
+108 NDGWEGEKCGKTP
-121 KSEDEE
+121 KTEDKE
-127 DEKTNSGESTSGDG
+127 DEKTNSGESVTEED
-141 ENPNSETPSPVPPFP
+141 EKPETATPSPVPPFP
-156 PDPLPL
+156 PVPLPL
-162 TTPTSIPPIIPLSPT
+162 TTPTPIPPISPFSPT
-177 PETVPTSVS
+177 PETVPTPVS
-186 LSSESSRAYASERA
+186 LSCESSRAYASERA
-200 DVAGGVA
+200 DVDGGVA
-207 GLQPA
+207 GLPPA
-212 NTPSLDKDPSSDGR
+212 KTPSLNTSPSSDGC
-226 EQSEDVKEEDI
+226 EKTEDMKEEDI

-244 SDYGRALLAQID
+244 SDYGRALLAEID
-256 AENAAKNAAV
+256 AENAAKNAEL

-290 TPSENKPKKDRLTLF
+290 NPTENKPKKDRLTLF

-311 KLVTFTPSGVAD
+311 KLVTFSPSGVAD
-323 VTALAKILPDLAAQG
+323 VTALAKVLPDLAAQG

-350 WSDSSNTRRTARGWI
+350 WSDSSNTRRTARGWL

-388 AKNPLDDFDS
+388 VNPVDDFDS